1 MRGFGVSVFF
11 RQRFFRQLL
20 LLAGALAILPV
31 ASACNANATLFN
43 SAFLNTFVGGQVP
56 VTPGP
61 VAAFVLVR
69 GVNDT
74 SQTVEFIVT
83 VEREALRPDGTGGFE
98 QDEFGNFITEPQRNT
113 VRLLTQPTGLASDL
127 GVLFDCN
134 LEPVTVVGL
143 GENLLPDEPAIFVG
157 GQGAGNQTGFGVTAP
172 NLNPLRLDIGN
183 FNCGDTIVFQ
193 AFGASGVAGG
203 VVVQSFLLPG
213 SEQPGQF
220 VGPSTFENLAAFLES
235 QQTPQ
240 E

>member
-1 MRGFGVSVFF
+1 M
-11 RQRFFRQLL
+11 
-20 LLAGALAILPV
+20 LPV
-31 ASACNANATLFN
+31 TTACSSTATLFN

-69 GVNDT
+69 GVNNT
-74 SQTVEFIVT
+74 NQTVEFIVT
-83 VEREALRPDGTGGFE
+83 VEREALRPDANGGFE
-98 QDEFGNFITEPQRNT
+98 RDESGNFITDTVRQT

-127 GVLFDCN
+127 GVLFDCS

-157 GQGAGNQTGFGVTAP
+157 GQGAGAQTGFGVIAP
-172 NLNPLRLDIGN
+172 SLNPLRLDIGN
-183 FNCGDTIVFQ
+183 FNCGDTIIFQ
-193 AFGASGVAGG
+193 AFTASGVAGG

-220 VGPSTFENLAAFLES
+220 VGPSTFENLATFLDS
-235 QQTPQ
+235 QAATSGP
-240 E
+240 